1 MNASLLASLVPGGRL
16 AVLDFAPDGSESA
29 DPRGRGAEKHH
40 GVTSQTVARE
50 LTAAGF
56 TVLSTEEIHPHLF
69 MVVARRPE

>member
-1 MNASLLASLVPGGRL
+1 L

-29 DPRGRGAEKHH
+29 DPKGRGAEKHH

-50 LTAAGF
+50 LTEAGF
-56 TVLSTEEIHPHLF
+56 TVLSTEDIRSHYF